1 MNKLFHLSWECSIP
15 NRSQW
20 SAYAL
25 KALRDEQIVLL
36 RHTYH
41 QWSAIVRNRQLIKR
55 NILAQ
60 FEASKYLQIAQPF
73 FIKMQWL
80 SCATKDGHRT
90 NNRLTV
96 ADVQHVHWTVNVV

>member
-25 KALRDEQIVLL
+25 TALRDEQIVL
-36 RHTYH
+36 R
-41 QWSAIVRNRQLIKR
+41 QWSAIVRNRQSIKC

-60 FEASKYLQIAQPF
+60 FEASNYLQITQPF
-73 FIKMQWL
+73 FIKMRWL

-90 NNRLTV
+90 SNRLTV
-96 ADVQHVHWTVNVV
+96 GDVQHVHWTVNIV